1 MCYVLGKDE
10 HNANVIMLPKWRVY
24 CFLSARGSNVIRE
37 WLDEE
42 KISSAQRGD
51 FQLKIQLLEGGGPE
65 SVPGF
70 ITETPVA
77 KDIYKAKIKGNKGA
91 VQLRPMLCKGP
102 ALMDRE
108 FTFLCGAIEKDR
120 ELIPKD
126 WKKRAQ
132 VNREIVIADPKRRRH
147 EGIIGKP

>member
-1 MCYVLGKDE
+1 V
-10 HNANVIMLPKWRVY
+10 NVIILPKWQVY

-51 FQLKIQLLEGGGPE
+51 FQLKIQLLEGGGP
-65 SVPGF
+65 SAVPGF

-102 ALMDRE
+102 FMMDRE
-108 FTFLCGAIEKDR
+108 FTFLCGAVEKDR
-120 ELIPKD
+120 ELVPKD
-126 WKKRAQ
+126 WKRKAQ
-132 VNREIVIADPKRRRH
+132 GNREIVIADPKRRRH
-147 EGIIGKP
+147 EGVVGNPSGTVPRQRL